1 MGIQINGQND
11 NISATDGGLTI
22 SDLEI
27 NQSGISTFNGSV
39 IIGTGA
45 TVGFGTTATF
55 NHSVI
60 INDKIRINPDDAST
74 TYQRENKH
82 LHQIRDDVY
91 VQSSV
96 NVGDKAGFD
105 ATPLGITSFTWV
117 SAGTS
122 YYSLTTNAHA
132 IPQGTN
138 VLVKDSAS
146 GFQEAY
152 NTTSGAG
159 TTITVERAVD
169 PSSEL
174 SVANTTVVVYT
185 PADPRGCLNVA
196 KDFAK
201 FEQNTF
207 NPILRGYVGASSS
220 HPVGINTE
228 VFKIELKRDSSTQD
242 SVATLLHSTR
252 EMGSKQRLALTID
265 DGDSYP
271 DGKSLVLTQTGV
283 KITNL
288 DDFTNAKTLLEV
300 QGALTLTPESN
311 VAEAIRIAPAVDASS
326 QQEFGI
332 GLAVNSS
339 HTHPAAKITF
349 KEFDA
354 SDSRGD
360 LLFYTRGVNSD
371 SAPEERLRI
380 ASTGVAT
387 FTNDSPPAT
396 GVGVLFVTD
405 DGSATTLGTAATLR
419 VANNGGNS
427 AYSVFEAQS
436 GSGSIRLANDGQFYV
451 SGASTFSNDIRVDR
465 GSAIDGLLG
474 QAYGGYFGLKQA
486 DQSYGSEYMI
496 LSNNSNTYISCTS
509 GYGIYIRP
517 SANSSSHET
526 IFAHD
531 NTTFK
536 SNIVL
541 DNHQLRRNQHH
552 KGHMEGSYN
561 NVGAN
566 SGKSNPIYTIGSS
579 YNPAEST
586 LSNMYGIGYSHGNNA
601 SFISFSGL
609 TGWGLYVAADGDCRM
624 FLDGTTGKIAA
635 TGTIT
640 GSASDVR
647 LKTNIKVIDNPIE
660 KIKKIRGV
668 TFDWVD
674 NITSEYDF
682 HPDNMHETG
691 VIAQEI
697 QEVIP
702 DAVATAPFNGNY
714 TKKSGTDNNYLTVKN
729 EKIIPLCI
737 EAIKKLT
744 AKVEALESEVN
755 TLKGS

>member
-1 MGIQINGQND
+1 MWYVKVY
-11 NISATDGGLTI
+11 S
-22 SDLEI
+22 
-27 NQSGISTFNGSV
+27 STNYDSE
-39 IIGTGA
+39 
-45 TVGFGTTATF
+45 
-55 NHSVI
+55 S
-60 INDKIRINPDDAST
+60 
-74 TYQRENKH
+74 
-82 LHQIRDDVY
+82 
-91 VQSSV
+91 
-96 NVGDKAGFD
+96 FD
-105 ATPLGITSFTWV
+105 ADTYL
-117 SAGTS
+117 
-122 YYSLTTNAHA
+122 
-132 IPQGTN
+132 
-138 VLVKDSAS
+138 D
-146 GFQEAY
+146 
-152 NTTSGAG
+152 
-159 TTITVERAVD
+159 
-169 PSSEL
+169 
-174 SVANTTVVVYT
+174 
-185 PADPRGCLNVA
+185 
-196 KDFAK
+196 
-201 FEQNTF
+201 
-207 NPILRGYVGASSS
+207 
-220 HPVGINTE
+220 IN
-228 VFKIELKRDSSTQD
+228 I
-242 SVATLLHSTR
+242 
-252 EMGSKQRLALTID
+252 
-265 DGDSYP
+265 
-271 DGKSLVLTQTGV
+271 
-283 KITNL
+283 
-288 DDFTNAKTLLEV
+288 
-300 QGALTLTPESN
+300 
-311 VAEAIRIAPAVDASS
+311 
-326 QQEFGI
+326 
-332 GLAVNSS
+332 
-339 HTHPAAKITF
+339 
-349 KEFDA
+349 
-354 SDSRGD
+354 
-360 LLFYTRGVNSD
+360 
-371 SAPEERLRI
+371 
-380 ASTGVAT
+380 
-387 FTNDSPPAT
+387 
-396 GVGVLFVTD
+396 
-405 DGSATTLGTAATLR
+405 
-419 VANNGGNS
+419 
-427 AYSVFEAQS
+427 
-436 GSGSIRLANDGQFYV
+436 
-451 SGASTFSNDIRVDR
+451 VDR

-474 QAYGGYFGLKQA
+474 LAYGGYFGLKQA

-509 GYGIYIRP
+509 GYAIYLRP

-682 HPDNMHETG
+682 HPDSMHETG